1 MVKNVFS
8 SISLWNSV
16 LLVSVVFTVFIIPVF
31 PVTLHR
37 GMFNISYS
45 AIFLSAVL
53 SLEKRSKTTLTIFV
67 ITFLM
72 QILSSFL
79 KLELINDIS
88 KSFNALFFIVV
99 VYALIRQIA
108 SAREVSAEVILG
120 SVSGYLLIA
129 IVFTIFLFFI
139 SRNLPDAYTVQF
151 SNPDDSS
158 GIVDTSVPF
167 YYTLITMASVRYGDI
182 VPLKPVTR
190 SMATLMGVTGQ
201 FYIAVIVAMLV
212 GKFSLK
218 K

>member
-88 KSFNALFFIVV
+88 KSFNALFFMVV

-167 YYTLITMASVRYGDI
+167 YYTLITMASVGYGDI